1 MFSKVDSTGKF
12 LVWVNFRWESLK
24 QVKPELSF
32 QLTQVC
38 RISALKQ
45 TRGRGGSLE
54 TLSPPVIAVT
64 TRSTSPHLPSQVIC
78 QPTCL
83 IATFTVDR
91 VYTWHWAWV
100 IPSEDMVFINTLWWQ
115 DGRQGNEDLMPKREG
130 WFHFEP
136 MGVKARIWSWNV
148 NTVLHLRSSPWDAW
162 RLRVNRLLLSSHS
175 LAMFLH
181 LSMYL
186 SFSQN
191 SFR

>member
-64 TRSTSPHLPSQVIC
+64 LGKALAEGGGVHDHLIWTTRSTSPHLPSQVIC

-91 VYTWHWAWV
+91 VYT
-100 IPSEDMVFINTLWWQ
+100 
-115 DGRQGNEDLMPKREG
+115 
-130 WFHFEP
+130 
-136 MGVKARIWSWNV
+136 
-148 NTVLHLRSSPWDAW
+148 
-162 RLRVNRLLLSSHS
+162 
-175 LAMFLH
+175 
-181 LSMYL
+181 
-186 SFSQN
+186 
-191 SFR
+191 